1 VPEVQTGESS
11 TVEID
16 EAALD
21 DLLDGIDVQ
30 ATRSRAT
37 PPRGSTVH

>member
-1 VPEVQTGESS
+1 VPEVQAGESA

-16 EAALD
+16 EVALD

-30 ATRSRAT
+30 ATRARAT